1 MDLQQ
6 LPGGHHGQGLLT
18 APGAVSY
25 THLDVYKRQ
34 DNDGAVRHIALTGIG
49 EADGAEGYVLKVE
62 AGGSHCLTAL
72 VTYAGGVYVE
82 KGGAFALWANWK

>member
-1 MDLQQ
+1 M
-6 LPGGHHGQGLLT
+6 
-18 APGAVSY
+18 S
-25 THLDVYKRQ
+25 KRI
-34 DNDGAVRHIALTGIG
+34 VLTGGGTAGHVTPNLALIPRLLEDGWEVHYIG

-82 KGGAFALWANWK
+82 KGGAFALSANWK